1 MPPILF
7 LANSNYNY
15 IDMDVPKS
23 HNVYKV
29 EIIFPPSLLHYEQ
42 TLSTF
47 AWDAVCLSRD
57 TLCWSVGALHTRRVP
72 GRRFPQNDVLWV
84 HLSGGQ
90 K

>member
-47 AWDAVCLSRD
+47 A
-57 TLCWSVGALHTRRVP
+57 
-72 GRRFPQNDVLWV
+72 
-84 HLSGGQ
+84 
-90 K
+90 